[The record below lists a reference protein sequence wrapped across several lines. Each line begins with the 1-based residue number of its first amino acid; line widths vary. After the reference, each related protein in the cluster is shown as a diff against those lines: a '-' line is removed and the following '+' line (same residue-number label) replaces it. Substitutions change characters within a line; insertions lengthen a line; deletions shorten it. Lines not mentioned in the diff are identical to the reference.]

1 MISLERVGRV
11 EREVR
16 LGNEGLDA
24 FDGGLTDSG
33 YFDGKASR
41 RAAWRSESTKINSRA
56 SAVPGFTIT
65 RMAPEAPSRE
75 VGDFLL
81 ARAALLKLADST
93 PIVQGFVA
101 KGGEIDPSRGEP
113 CWQRREGNIDG
124 GGSIRS
130 FKGGRLGNRRAER
143 SGNGW
148 NFYVGESS

>member
-1 MISLERVGRV
+1 MISLGRVGRV
-11 EREVR
+11 EQEVR

-33 YFDGKASR
+33 HFDGKASR
-41 RAAWRSESTKINSRA
+41 RAVWRSESTKVNSRA

-65 RMAPEAPSRE
+65 RMAPAAPSR
-75 VGDFLL
+75 GGSFLL
-81 ARAALLKLADST
+81 ARAFLTASLKPADST
-93 PIVQGFVA
+93 PIVQSCVA
-101 KGGEIDPSRGEP
+101 KDGEIDSSRGEP

-130 FKGGRLGNRRAER
+130 FKGGRLGNRRVER

-148 NFYVGESS
+148 NF